1 MVGFLNQLTWKIV
14 LLTLSSVIVFE
25 LLFGLLRCRF
35 FIWFF
40 WEYGVKSFA
49 SFVELEIQ
57 QKKMLKKKKSCLIL
71 FEERLSV

>member
-1 MVGFLNQLTWKIV
+1 MVGFLNQWTRKIV

-35 FIWFF
+35 FYLIF
-40 WEYGVKSFA
+40 WEYDVKSFA
-49 SFVELEIQ
+49 SFVELGIQ
-57 QKKMLKKKKSCLIL
+57 QKKMLKKKSCLIL